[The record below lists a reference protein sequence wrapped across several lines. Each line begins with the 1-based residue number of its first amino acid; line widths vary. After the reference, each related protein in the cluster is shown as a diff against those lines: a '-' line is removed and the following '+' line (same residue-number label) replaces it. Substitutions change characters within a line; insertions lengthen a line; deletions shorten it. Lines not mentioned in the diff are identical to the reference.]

1 MNSTPKDSND
11 RHAQSRLFREL
22 AGLLLVA
29 AGSLGLVHVA
39 YGIHPLVG
47 MALVASV
54 LLGFGS
60 WTLLQ
65 RPRHGRLALAIG
77 TFAIVLG
84 LLLLLSA
91 SWALSPLCGL
101 AIGSAAA
108 VVGGLWL
115 TSSEVR

>member
-1 MNSTPKDSND
+1 MNSKPKDKH
-11 RHAQSRLFREL
+11 RHAQSRLAREL

-47 MALVASV
+47 TAFVASV

-60 WTLLQ
+60 WTLAQ
-65 RPRHGRLALAIG
+65 RPRVGRPALAVG
-77 TFAIVLG
+77 TFSVLVG
-84 LLLLLSA
+84 LLLALSVG
-91 SWALSPLCGL
+91 WALSPLCGL

-108 VVGGLWL
+108 AGFGLWL
-115 TSSEVR
+115 TSGEVR